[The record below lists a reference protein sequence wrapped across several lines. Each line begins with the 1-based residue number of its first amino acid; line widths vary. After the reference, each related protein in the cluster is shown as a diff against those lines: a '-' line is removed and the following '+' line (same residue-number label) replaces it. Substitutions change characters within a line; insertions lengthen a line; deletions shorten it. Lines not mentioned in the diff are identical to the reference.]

1 MVFQKAWPMSPM
13 AFKSLYWTN
22 QIYRNLKVKYSSLTH
37 PRLTSSIQTS
47 QLAQCG
53 SYSQMMCG
61 NNLIL
66 GLRSG
71 TVPLK
76 HMDTLRQ
83 SPSFSGARRNMATI
97 IGKGTKPRHLHRCWN
112 YRTYAAAAAVKDISA
127 KEIKAKVRGIQKDI
141 SPLTTKRIIRRKKS
155 KGSPSKDKV
164 SFLCAYFINK

>member
-1 MVFQKAWPMSPM
+1 MVFQKAWPVAP
-13 AFKSLYWTN
+13 KVLNSLYWTN
-22 QIYRNLKVKYSSLTH
+22 QFYRSLKVKYSSVTH
-37 PRLTSSIQTS
+37 PRLTSNIQPSHLTH
-47 QLAQCG
+47 CG
-53 SYSQMMCG
+53 SYSQMVCG
-61 NNLIL
+61 KN
-66 GLRSG
+66 

-83 SPSFSGARRNMATI
+83 SPSFSGARRSMTTI
-97 IGKGTKPRHLHRCWN
+97 IGKGTKPRRLQRYLN

-164 SFLCAYFINK
+164 IFLSFTL